1 MSVVDVSH
9 RLGHANPA
17 ITLKLCAR
25 ALQQPGH
32 VLAET
37 FERLLDDPWQP
48 GDLINSRRRDEP
60 TPNPNAEGTA
70 RVSHR

>member
-17 ITLKLCAR
+17 ITLELYAH

-37 FERLLDDPWQP
+37 FDRLLDDQWRP
-48 GDLINSRRRDEP
+48 GDLINSRRHDEP
-60 TPNPNAEGTA
+60 TPDPNEGGTV
-70 RVSHR
+70 R